1 MNYDSAMTKTNY
13 QQAAQNYVRE
23 YTDFLLRIE
32 TAVGR
37 SLMKEAELL
46 GNGGRKRAKAT
57 SNNH

>member
-1 MNYDSAMTKTNY
+1 MNNDSAMTKTNY

-46 GNGGRKRAKAT
+46 GNGGRKRAKAS